1 MSIEHV
7 FPTPIYT
14 SQVRDLEQIQGE
26 ILPQITQLPF
36 YMIDKFG
43 STHWLSTQT
52 FKEDIIG
59 DLQLNSFIAE
69 LDYHIN
75 EYCRVLAV
83 PVPNYTRT
91 SWFSLFKQGNYGH
104 IHTHGGSDISG
115 VYYYETNESDGD
127 LFFEDPRPSSCTSI
141 ATNNLA
147 NRIRYTPQVGKLVLF
162 PGWLPHGIMTN
173 TTDNKRVSLS
183 FNISF

>member
-1 MSIEHV
+1 MSSVLKIMR
-7 FPTPIYT
+7 TPLSDSDIRKILGNDIKIIVYP
-14 SQVRDLEQIQGE
+14 DLSKYSN
-26 ILPQITQLPF
+26 L
-36 YMIDKFG
+36 
-43 STHWLSTQT
+43 
-52 FKEDIIG
+52 G
-59 DLQLNSFIAE
+59 DLSPANRDCCIILYELKQLSGHWTC
-69 LDYHIN
+69 L
-75 EYCRVLAV
+75 
-83 PVPNYTRT
+83 TR
-91 SWFSLFKQGNYGH
+91 
-104 IHTHGGSDISG
+104 
-115 VYYYETNESDGD
+115 DGD